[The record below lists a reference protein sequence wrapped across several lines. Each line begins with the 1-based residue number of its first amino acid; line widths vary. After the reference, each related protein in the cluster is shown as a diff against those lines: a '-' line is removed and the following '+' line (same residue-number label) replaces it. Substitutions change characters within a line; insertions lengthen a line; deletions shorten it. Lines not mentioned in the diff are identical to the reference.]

1 MISGHLAKRLAGASL
16 IVLGVLRWRLSW
28 RPNASHRDSW
38 VSALDAWTFSIEAL
52 SGVFDFNRI
61 KKSEDPVEFIV
72 QMDGE

>member
-1 MISGHLAKRLAGASL
+1 
-16 IVLGVLRWRLSW
+16 
-28 RPNASHRDSW
+28 
-38 VSALDAWTFSIEAL
+38 L